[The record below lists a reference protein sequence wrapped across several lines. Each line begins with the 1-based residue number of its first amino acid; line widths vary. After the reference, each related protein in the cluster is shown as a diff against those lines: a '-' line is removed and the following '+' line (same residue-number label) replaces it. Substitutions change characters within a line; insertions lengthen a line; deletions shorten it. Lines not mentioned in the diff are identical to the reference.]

1 MRKTIVSLLSVI
13 FLASGLFAQPLLL
26 EQATNVVPQKTL
38 EVGIDNLTYQ
48 SDVTEI
54 TNSTIKFTN
63 TALIIPVV
71 ARYGVTND
79 IEAMLTIPYM
89 SLSQKLEI
97 SGNSATTE
105 DAQLADIHIAGKK
118 TIVLPES
125 WGLTGW
131 NLGAMLDL
139 SLPTG
144 SQSDKFTTEF
154 RNGMNIKPLVAASK
168 NFSPNVS
175 FAKELT
181 FNANIS
187 YNLTGEYEPKS
198 WGVKLD
204 PADVFEIGVG
214 AESPCVLVNGL
225 NRILELNYRTLSEQK
240 LAGTAIAGT
249 SGSQMDLVLGARYTF
264 LSGLLK
270 SKLGFVLAL
279 GDEKYRTYDYKIV
292 AGVTYLFNDII
303 K

>member
-1 MRKTIVSLLSVI
+1 MKKIISSLVAVVVLT
-13 FLASGLFAQPLLL
+13 SGLFAQPLLL

-48 SDVTEI
+48 SDLTEI
-54 TNSTIKFTN
+54 TGTTIKLTD
-63 TALIIPVV
+63 TALIVPVI

-89 SLSQKLEI
+89 SLSQKIEI
-97 SGNSATTE
+97 AGNSATTE

-118 TIVLPES
+118 SMVLS
-125 WGLTGW
+125 NGW
-131 NLGAMLDL
+131 NLAGMLDL

-144 SQSDKFTTEF
+144 SQSDKFTAEF

-168 NFSPNVS
+168 NFSNVPL
-175 FAKELT
+175 AKELT
-181 FNANIS
+181 FNANLS

-198 WGVKLD
+198 SGTKFD
-204 PADVFEIGVG
+204 PADVVEIGVG

-240 LAGTAIAGT
+240 VAGTAITGT
-249 SGSQMDLVLGARYTF
+249 SGSQMDLVIGARYTF

-292 AGVTYLFNDII
+292 AGVTYLWKI
-303 K
+303 

>member
-1 MRKTIVSLLSVI
+1 MRKAIVSLLSVT

-38 EVGIDNLTYQ
+38 EVGIDNLSYQ
-48 SDVTEI
+48 SDVAEI
-54 TNSTIKFTN
+54 TNSTIKLTN

-97 SGNSATTE
+97 GGNSATTE

-168 NFSPNVS
+168 NFSSNVS

-204 PADVFEIGVG
+204 PADVLEIGVG

-240 LAGTAIAGT
+240 VAGTAIAGT

-292 AGVTYLFNDII
+292 AGVTYLWKI
-303 K
+303 